1 MRRSTSRNTR
11 RRRSGS
17 VFEGL
22 SYCSW
27 TVRQDKPG
35 AMKVRCFKCFVGK
48 MNGLTQKNDGIRGK
62 ASEVGKQLR
71 DRVLEACCEEQI
83 VKLSRQ
89 EERAMEEERAK
100 KKRVQQGG
108 PGGRSQGRKQGIHGR
123 KDQVG
128 GCGRRNAL
136 RGERDLLRLGR

>member
-1 MRRSTSRNTR
+1 MRRSTSGNTR
-11 RRRSGS
+11 GRRSGS

-35 AMKVRCFKCFVGK
+35 AMKLRRFKCFVRK
-48 MNGLTQKNDGIRGK
+48 MNGIRGK
-62 ASEVGKQLR
+62 ASEVEKQLR

-100 KKRVQQGG
+100 KKRVQ
-108 PGGRSQGRKQGIHGR
+108 
-123 KDQVG
+123 
-128 GCGRRNAL
+128 
-136 RGERDLLRLGR
+136 